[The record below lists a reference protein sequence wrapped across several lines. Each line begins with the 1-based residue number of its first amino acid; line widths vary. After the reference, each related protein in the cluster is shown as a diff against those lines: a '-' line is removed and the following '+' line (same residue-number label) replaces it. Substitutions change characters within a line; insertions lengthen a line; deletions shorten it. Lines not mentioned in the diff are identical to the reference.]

1 MSQDCIFCK
10 IVNGD
15 FNTEFVYENEHVV
28 VFKDINP
35 KAPIHLLVVPRVH
48 VASLNELEDKNL
60 MGELLMAVKE
70 TTKKIGLKSYKT
82 LINTGKEAGQE
93 VFHLHIHILGEYV
106 KPNFSTTLRL
116 LCYNHIA
123 YLNKGEKMKNG
134 IENGYYHEITPSGF
148 GIAIK
153 AGKVLFSKQSD
164 FQKVEVFETDSAL
177 GRVLTLDD
185 LMMTTEGDE
194 YHYHEMISHIP
205 MMQHKNPKTV
215 LVIGGGDGGTVR
227 EVLKHKTV
235 EKVVLCEIDGMV
247 IDACKEFL
255 PTISCGLSDP
265 RVEIKVED
273 AIEFIKDKKDEYD
286 IILIDSTDPMGPGEG
301 LFTEEFY
308 TNVKNSLKDGGIMVA
323 QSESPFVNKLEI
335 KKMYDLLKKVFPVCS
350 TYTSNIPTY
359 PGGYW
364 AWAFC
369 SKDVK
374 PLTYFAEDRYED
386 IVKTCKIYNKDYH
399 NARFAL
405 PNYLKELL

>member
-1 MSQDCIFCK
+1 
-10 IVNGD
+10 
-15 FNTEFVYENEHVV
+15 
-28 VFKDINP
+28 
-35 KAPIHLLVVPRVH
+35 
-48 VASLNELEDKNL
+48 
-60 MGELLMAVKE
+60 
-70 TTKKIGLKSYKT
+70 
-82 LINTGKEAGQE
+82 
-93 VFHLHIHILGEYV
+93 
-106 KPNFSTTLRL
+106 
-116 LCYNHIA
+116 
-123 YLNKGEKMKNG
+123 MKNG

-164 FQKVEVFETDSAL
+164 FQKVEVFETESDL

-194 YHYHEMISHIP
+194 YHYHEMIVHVP
-205 MMQHKNPKTV
+205 MMHHKNPETV

-235 EKVVLCEIDGMV
+235 KKVVLAEIDGMV

-255 PTISCGLSDP
+255 PTISCGLSDE
-265 RVEIKVED
+265 RVDIQVVD
-273 AIEFIKDKKDEYD
+273 AIDFIKDKKNEYD
-286 IILIDSTDPMGPGEG
+286 VVLIDSTDPMGPGEG
-301 LFTEEFY
+301 LFTDEFY
-308 TNVKNSLKDGGIMVA
+308 TNVMNSLKDGGIMVA
-323 QSESPFVNKLEI
+323 QSESPFVNKEEI
-335 KKMYDLLKKVFPVCS
+335 KKMYTQLKRVFPICA

-369 SKDVK
+369 SKTVK
-374 PLTYFAEDRYED
+374 PLSYFADDRYQD
-386 IVKTCKIYNKDYH
+386 VVKSCKIYNKDYH

>member
-1 MSQDCIFCK
+1 
-10 IVNGD
+10 
-15 FNTEFVYENEHVV
+15 
-28 VFKDINP
+28 
-35 KAPIHLLVVPRVH
+35 
-48 VASLNELEDKNL
+48 
-60 MGELLMAVKE
+60 
-70 TTKKIGLKSYKT
+70 
-82 LINTGKEAGQE
+82 
-93 VFHLHIHILGEYV
+93 
-106 KPNFSTTLRL
+106 
-116 LCYNHIA
+116 
-123 YLNKGEKMKNG
+123 MKNG

-194 YHYHEMISHIP
+194 YHYHEMIAHVP
-205 MMQHKNPKTV
+205 MMHHKNPESV

-235 EKVVLCEIDGMV
+235 KKVVLCEIDAMV

-255 PTISCGLSDP
+255 PTISCG
-265 RVEIKVED
+265 
-273 AIEFIKDKKDEYD
+273 
-286 IILIDSTDPMGPGEG
+286 STDPMGPGEG

-308 TNVKNSLKDGGIMVA
+308 TNVKNSLKEGGIVAA
-323 QSESPFVNKLEI
+323 QSESPFVNKQEI
-335 KKMYDLLKKVFPVCS
+335 KKMYDLLKKVFPICS

-369 SKDVK
+369 SESVK
-374 PLTYFAEDRYED
+374 PLSYFDEERCAE
-386 IVKTCKIYNKDYH
+386 ITKTCKIYNKDYH
-399 NARFAL
+399 MARFAL

>member
-1 MSQDCIFCK
+1 MQ
-10 IVNGD
+10 
-15 FNTEFVYENEHVV
+15 
-28 VFKDINP
+28 
-35 KAPIHLLVVPRVH
+35 
-48 VASLNELEDKNL
+48 
-60 MGELLMAVKE
+60 
-70 TTKKIGLKSYKT
+70 
-82 LINTGKEAGQE
+82 
-93 VFHLHIHILGEYV
+93 
-106 KPNFSTTLRL
+106 
-116 LCYNHIA
+116 
-123 YLNKGEKMKNG
+123 NG

-164 FQKVEVFETDSAL
+164 FQKVEVFETESDL

-194 YHYHEMISHIP
+194 YHYHEMIAHIP
-205 MMQHKNPKTV
+205 MMHHKKPESV

-235 EKVVLCEIDGMV
+235 KKVVLCEIDGMV

-255 PTISCGLSDP
+255 PTISCGLTDP

-273 AIEFIKDKKDEYD
+273 AIEFIKDKKNEYD
-286 IILIDSTDPMGPGEG
+286 IVLIDSTDPMGPGEG

-308 TNVKNSLKDGGIMVA
+308 TNVKNSLKEGGIVAA
-323 QSESPFVNKLEI
+323 QSESPFVNKTEI
-335 KKMYDLLKKVFPVCS
+335 KKMYDLLKKVFPICS

-369 SKDVK
+369 SESVK
-374 PLTYFAEDRYED
+374 PLSYLDDERCEEIT
-386 IVKTCKIYNKDYH
+386 KTCKIYNKDYH
-399 NARFAL
+399 MARFAL
-405 PNYLKELL
+405 PNYLKEIL

>member
-1 MSQDCIFCK
+1 
-10 IVNGD
+10 
-15 FNTEFVYENEHVV
+15 
-28 VFKDINP
+28 
-35 KAPIHLLVVPRVH
+35 
-48 VASLNELEDKNL
+48 
-60 MGELLMAVKE
+60 
-70 TTKKIGLKSYKT
+70 
-82 LINTGKEAGQE
+82 
-93 VFHLHIHILGEYV
+93 
-106 KPNFSTTLRL
+106 
-116 LCYNHIA
+116 
-123 YLNKGEKMKNG
+123 MKNG
-134 IENGYYHEITPSGF
+134 IENGYYHEITPGGF

-153 AGKVLFSKQSD
+153 AEKVLFSDNSP
-164 FQKVEVFETDSAL
+164 FQKVEIFETDSKL

-194 YHYHEMISHIP
+194 YHYHEMIAHIP
-205 MMQHKNPKTV
+205 MMHHKNPESV

-227 EVLKHKTV
+227 EVLKHKSV
-235 EKVVLCEIDGMV
+235 KKVVLAEIDGLV

-265 RVEIKVED
+265 RVDIQVVD
-273 AIEFIKDKKDEYD
+273 AIDFIKDKKNEYD
-286 IILIDSTDPMGPGEG
+286 IVLIDSTDPMGPGEG

-308 TNVKNSLKDGGIMVA
+308 TNVKNSLKEGGIVAA
-323 QSESPFVNKLEI
+323 QSESPFVNKEEI
-335 KKMYDLLKKVFPVCS
+335 KKMYNLLKKVFPVCD

-374 PLTYFAEDRYED
+374 PLSYFADDRYED

-399 NARFAL
+399 NTRFAL